1 MKLTQK
7 QFDRAMTYVHQGRST
22 AEVAALCNVSERVV
36 QRIKK
41 AGTWDRWPYIVAK
54 TTHGYMTPEYKLY
67 LKRRGLP
74 IAPPSKVKMYG
85 SGHKMVITSD
95 EILEDN
101 AHTHSHFERLKRWFT
116 RGK

>member
-36 QRIKK
+36 QRVRE
-41 AGTWDRWPYIVAK
+41 AGSWERWPYIVAK
-54 TTHGYMTPEYKLY
+54 TTHGYGTPEYRLY

-74 IAPPSKVKMYG
+74 LTPPSKMRAAPRVRKQPAVLN
-85 SGHKMVITSD
+85 HKALTWR
-95 EILEDN
+95 
-101 AHTHSHFERLKRWFT
+101 ERLMRKI
-116 RGK
+116 GLK